1 MLSVNRISKSYGP
14 QTVISNVSFSINPG
28 QRLGLIGPNGSG
40 KTTLLRILT
49 GAEQPDSGSF
59 TFDSP
64 AIRVG
69 YLPQGAAF
77 AAGETIH
84 SYIQHCEGGLDQL
97 AERLAELAVQLGANP
112 QQPDVQSSYDR
123 TLAQLQAA
131 AENAGR
137 GAPTLAALGLDE
149 LPLETPVAH
158 LSGGQKTRLTLAGV
172 LLSRP
177 NLLLLDEPTNHL
189 DLEMLAWLE
198 DWLMAFPGA
207 VLVVSHDRAFLDQ
220 IATGILELDPHTHE
234 LRAYP
239 GNYSDYRL
247 QKEGERNRQ
256 LQEYSDQQAEIARL
270 RQAAL
275 HFRQIGRFKVGGKAD
290 TGDKFAKAF
299 FANRSKNTIGRAKH
313 LEARIE
319 QLTGEER
326 IDRPPRSWEMK
337 IDLAGTPESGR
348 DVLVLDELAIGYN
361 GRPLL
366 SGIDLTLRY
375 GQRAVLIGPNGSGKT
390 TLLRT
395 ITGQVPPL
403 EGRLRLGSN
412 VRLGVMAQEQENLD
426 PGLTPLTSLLGIGGF
441 NETEARS
448 FLSLYLFKGDEVF
461 VPVGSLSYGE
471 RARLSLAL
479 LVGSGCNLL
488 LLDEP
493 VNHLDIPARGR
504 FEQALANFH
513 GTVLAVAH
521 DRYFIQAIATH
532 LWQVG
537 EGTIR
542 SLEMGDAIEMG

>member
-1 MLSVNRISKSYGP
+1 MLSVNRISKSYGLE
-14 QTVISNVSFSINPG
+14 TVLTNISFNINPG
-28 QRLGLIGPNGSG
+28 ERLGLIGPNGCG

-49 GAEQPDSGSF
+49 GAERADSGSF

-64 AIRVG
+64 DVRVG

-77 AAGETIH
+77 AEGETIQG
-84 SYIQHCEGGLDQL
+84 YIQHCEGDLEQL
-97 AERLAELAVQLGANP
+97 SERLSELAAQLGENP
-112 QQPDVQSSYDR
+112 RQTAVQAEYDR
-123 TLAQLQAA
+123 ALDLLQSAS
-131 AENAGR
+131 ENAGR
-137 GAPTLAALGLDE
+137 GAPTLAALGLADQA
-149 LPLETPVAH
+149 PETPVAH
-158 LSGGQKTRLTLAGV
+158 LSGGQKTRLALAGV
-172 LLSRP
+172 LLSNP

-198 DWLMAFPGA
+198 DWLTAFPGA
-207 VLVVSHDRAFLDQ
+207 VLIVSHDRAFLDQ
-220 IATGILELDPHTHE
+220 VATGMLEIDLHTHE

-239 GNYSDYRL
+239 GNYSDYLL
-247 QKEGERNRQ
+247 QKQGERNRQ
-256 LQEYSDQQAEIARL
+256 LQEYADQQAEIGRL

-275 HFRQIGRFKVGGKAD
+275 HFRQIGKFKVGGKAD
-290 TGDKFAKAF
+290 SGDKFAKAF
-299 FANRSKNTIGRAKH
+299 FANRSKNTIARAKH
-313 LEARIE
+313 IEARIE
-319 QLTGEER
+319 QLTGEDR

-337 IDLAGTPESGR
+337 IDLGGTPESGR
-348 DVLVLDELAIGYN
+348 DVLVLDNLSIGYN
-361 GRPLL
+361 GVPLL

-395 ITGQVPPL
+395 VTGKIPPL
-403 EGRLRLGSN
+403 AGRLRLGSS
-412 VRLGVMAQEQENLD
+412 VKLGLMSQEQENLD
-426 PGLTPLTSLLGIGGF
+426 PSLTPLTSLFKVGGF

-448 FLSLYLFKGDEVF
+448 FLSLYLFKGDDVF
-461 VPVGSLSYGE
+461 VPVGNLSFGE

-493 VNHLDIPARGR
+493 VNHLDIPARTR

-532 LWQVG
+532 VWQVG
-537 EGTIR
+537 DGTIR
-542 SLEMGDAIEMG
+542 SMEMVS